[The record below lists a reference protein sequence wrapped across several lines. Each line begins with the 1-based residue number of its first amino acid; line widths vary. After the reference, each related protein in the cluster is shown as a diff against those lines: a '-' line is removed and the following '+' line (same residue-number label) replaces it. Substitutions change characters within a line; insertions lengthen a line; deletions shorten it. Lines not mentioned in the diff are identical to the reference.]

1 MDTIATQ
8 VANGVSL
15 VISTIVNTAINR
27 RWTFQITGQERFV
40 VQQGQVLAILGVTWA
55 VTAVALALL
64 GNLAPSAGVAQ
75 QTVVVALANALSIDF
90 RFIAMRQWIF
100 RRALR

>member
-1 MDTIATQ
+1 MTSRSQRGPLPQQILRFAGAGALATVLNLVSFAALARSGVATR

-40 VQQGQVLAILGVTWA
+40 VQQGQVLAIL
-55 VTAVALALL
+55 
-64 GNLAPSAGVAQ
+64 
-75 QTVVVALANALSIDF
+75 
-90 RFIAMRQWIF
+90 AMRQWIF